1 MGLVSLMPDTP
12 SSIYANAIDW
22 GKPYPAPDGDQQ
34 VDIAIVGGGFTG
46 VSTAL
51 NLAEKG
57 YSVHLYEAE
66 RIGYGASG
74 RNGGQI
80 CQGWTTDFAK
90 IAKRIPP
97 EQRRMAWDVG
107 MLGREIIMD
116 RCQRHGINADV
127 KFGYLYAALHRRQL
141 DELKA
146 MQEEWETEGT
156 KGLTFL
162 PDKDSLAPH
171 IKSDAYIGGLYDA
184 TSGHLH
190 PLKYLHGLTRAATE
204 AGVVIHEG
212 CRITRIVPGERG
224 APARLEHANGVVSA
238 KRLVLAGNAYLGK
251 TAPRHMDRR
260 IAPVTSAIIAT
271 RPLGSNTARALL
283 PGQIAVADCNTALNY
298 FRIDADG
305 RMLFGGR
312 ASYLAQETGA
322 IRDDLSRRMASVFPD
337 LAGVE
342 IENAWSGRI
351 GITVD
356 RIPHFGK
363 LGDNTWF
370 VQGFSGHGVGLTGV
384 AGLIIAEAIDGDTGR
399 FDTFASIR
407 HLPFPGG
414 IFRTPALALGMSW
427 YKLKDRL
434 RI

>member
-1 MGLVSLMPDTP
+1 MGLVSLMAERP
-12 SSIYANAIDW
+12 SSIYAEAIDW
-22 GKPYPAPDGDQQ
+22 GSPYPPPTGDQE
-34 VDIAIVGGGFTG
+34 VDVAVVGGGFTG
-46 VSTAL
+46 VTVAL

-57 YSVHLYEAE
+57 YAVHLYEAE

-90 IAKRIPP
+90 IARRLPA

-107 MLGREIIMD
+107 LLGREIIID
-116 RCQRHGINADV
+116 RCRRHGIEADL
-127 KFGYLYAALHRRQL
+127 KFGYLHAALHRRQL
-141 DELKA
+141 EELKD
-146 MQEEWETEGT
+146 MEQEWQAEGY

-162 PDKDSLAPH
+162 PDRQALAPH
-171 IKSDAYIGGLYDA
+171 ITSDAYIGGLYDA
-184 TSGHLH
+184 ESGHLQ
-190 PLKYLHGLTRAATE
+190 PLKYLAGLARAAVA
-204 AGVVIHEG
+204 AGAVMHEG
-212 CRITRIVPGERG
+212 CRITRIIPGAG
-224 APARLEHANGVVSA
+224 NQPARLEHAAGTVTA
-238 KRLVLAGNAYLGK
+238 RRLVLAGNAYLGK
-251 TAPRHMDRR
+251 TAPRHMDQR

-271 RPLGSNTARALL
+271 RPLGSNVVQSLL

-298 FRIDADG
+298 FRFDARG

-312 ASYLAQETGA
+312 ASYLAQESGA
-322 IRDDLSRRMASVFPD
+322 IRADLSSRMVRVFPA
-337 LAGVE
+337 LAGAE
-342 IENAWSGRI
+342 IESAWSGRI

-363 LGDNTWF
+363 IGNNTWF
-370 VQGFSGHGVGLTGV
+370 AQGFSGHGVSFTGV

-399 FDTFASIR
+399 FDTLAGIR

-414 IFRTPALALGMSW
+414 IFRTPALALGMAW
-427 YKLKDRL
+427 FKLKDKL